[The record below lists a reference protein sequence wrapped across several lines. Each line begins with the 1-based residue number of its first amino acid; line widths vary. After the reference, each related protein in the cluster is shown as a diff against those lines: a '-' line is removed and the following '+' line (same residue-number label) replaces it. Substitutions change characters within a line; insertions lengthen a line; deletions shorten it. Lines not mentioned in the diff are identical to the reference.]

1 MKKTVS
7 INISGI
13 IFHIDDD
20 AYDRLNRYLNSIKGT
35 SRNWTA
41 KRR

>member
-1 MKKTVS
+1 MKKTLT

-20 AYDRLNRYLNSIKGT
+20 AFERLSRYLNSIKRMVRMR
-35 SRNWTA
+35 SFQI
-41 KRR
+41 